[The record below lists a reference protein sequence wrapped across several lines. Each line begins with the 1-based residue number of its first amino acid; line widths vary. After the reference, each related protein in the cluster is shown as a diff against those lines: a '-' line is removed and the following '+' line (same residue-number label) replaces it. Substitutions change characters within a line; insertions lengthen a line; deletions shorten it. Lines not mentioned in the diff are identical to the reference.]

1 MSVPLDVQGVVRRA
15 ERAFRVAREGG
26 FTGDQGTYA
35 LRVDPGGTARLSPRH
50 LEVVE
55 GGAAKTRSKPVTGAP
70 LSVRTVA
77 VSRGG
82 RSLLGALE
90 VSVRE
95 DGALSLSRGAVV
107 EVLENDD
114 GGMEQRWEWARAPE
128 GEGDLEVRVAV
139 EGLAYAGRTEHGH
152 HFVDPVTKLGARY
165 GLATWVDAAGRRTAV
180 ETVRDGEVLV
190 MRVPTRVLEDSS
202 WPAMLD
208 PLVSPEIEV
217 DVPVPV
223 PNALSNTRAAVAF
236 GGGRYLVAWENRI
249 FTQDELFFA
258 RVDAADGRVLDVG
271 SLVLAAGT
279 GDQRSVAVASNGQD
293 FLLAWEDAQVHPTT
307 GPYSDLKGARVR
319 GSDGRVLDGAWLN
332 LSVAAG
338 DERRPAI
345 ASDGTDYLVV
355 WEDERRSNNT
365 YDVYGTRVRASDG
378 AILDV
383 GGRMLA
389 GGSGSTN
396 HWLPQVGYA
405 RGNYLLTF
413 TNGRLW
419 GMRLRASDLGS
430 LDGGGFVISSLAG
443 IQASGKVAFDGN
455 LFLVVWSDFRNGSSN
470 PDVFGA
476 RVTLDG
482 AVLDPSGLGISTAA
496 QRQEAASVA
505 SNGNGF
511 LVAWQHT
518 VATNVTDLHAATV
531 GSNGTV
537 GSSFALGVAA
547 ASSDQER
554 QPALASDG
562 TRYFVAWHEVRST
575 SHILVS
581 GARVEASG
589 AMLDSEQ
596 VLSVDVSRE
605 LVPAVAHASG
615 TYLVVW
621 QDDRA
626 RAKVADILAVR
637 VRASDGVVLDA
648 SPLLI
653 ATTASL
659 EELPSVASD
668 GHQFLVVFQRRTEGV
683 SGSSDIF
690 GVRVGADGAVLDA
703 TPIPI
708 STAAT
713 DQTTPSVGFS
723 GGYYLVAWTDLRV
736 NPQRSD
742 VFGARVRAS
751 DGVVMEPQGF
761 AVSGQAL
768 QERRPVVASGNG
780 QFFVAWEDERNFP
793 YSGDIFGARVRASDG
808 VVLDPQG
815 IALATETYGEKS
827 PTVAFDGNNYLVA
840 WEDLRV
846 VLTTVQG
853 RRVRAADGVVVDP
866 SALLLATEV
875 VYQRQP
881 TLGFDGTRYLLTWH
895 RGSVNYSQHALHGRR
910 FSPQMSPVDPS
921 SFLIT
926 DTTSSGAGRIGVASS
941 GPGRFLVAYND
952 YRQFARIRAR
962 LVTDPLENGAEC
974 STAGQCS
981 SGFCVDGVCCDGACG
996 GGVEADCQACAV
1008 GAGGAE
1014 DGACGPVR
1022 AEVQT
1027 VCRPVSGPC
1036 DAAES
1041 CDGVE
1046 VECPADGFVAAGVEC
1061 RPAARVCDAVEV
1073 CGGDSAECPEDV
1085 LEVDGTSC
1093 DDASACTRED
1103 SCQSGVC
1110 MGSDPVVCTV
1120 DDACQVPGTCDA
1132 ATGTCSAPMNVP
1144 DGTACDDGNAC
1155 TQVDACLGGRCAGA
1169 EPWVCS
1175 APNPCMKPGTCD
1187 AATGQCS
1194 PPMPVDDGTACD
1206 DGNACTQVDSCQA
1219 GACTGASP
1227 VVCTAGD
1234 SCHVAGTCDAATGQ
1248 CSPPVPV
1255 VDGTACDDGNACT
1268 QVDTCQTGV
1277 CAGANPVVCSSGDAC
1292 LAAGTCDVA
1301 TGRCSPPMPVV
1312 DGTACDD
1319 GNACTRSDTCR
1330 SGACTGSNPVVCVA
1344 GDACHTAGTCD
1355 ASTGQCSPPVP
1366 AEDGSS
1372 CDDGNACTQLD
1383 TCRAGACTGANPVVC
1398 ATGDACHTAGT
1409 CDGSTGQCS
1418 PPVPVVDGTSCDDGN
1433 ACTRID
1439 SCQAGACA
1447 GAAPVICGASDS
1459 CHEAGV
1465 CNPLTGSCSNPERED
1480 GAECAGGSCQSGVC
1494 IPVPDAGSED
1504 AGVPDAGGDEDA
1516 GTPDASSAPDAG
1528 DEDAGTPDASSEPDA
1543 GADDAGIGPDAGA
1556 PDSGADDAG
1565 ATDAGGDTDAGIA
1578 PDAGHVD
1585 ADGDGQTSGDAG
1597 TQDGG
1602 PGGPFVP
1609 APEEP
1614 LGCGCGSSSDS
1625 SNLGL
1630 LTLLAGAVLL
1640 RASRRRHI

>member
-1 MSVPLDVQGVVRRA
+1 MSPPLDVQGVVRRA
-15 ERAFRVAREGG
+15 ERAFRVAQEGG
-26 FTGDQGTYA
+26 FTGDQDTYA
-35 LRVDPGGTARLSPRH
+35 LRVEPGGTVRLSPRH
-50 LEVVE
+50 LEAVE
-55 GGAAKTRSKPVTGAP
+55 GEATKPRSGAVTGAP

-82 RSLLGALE
+82 GSLMGTLE

-107 EVLENDD
+107 EVLENGDS
-114 GGMEQRWEWARAPE
+114 GMEQRWEWAREPE

-139 EGLAYAGRTEHGH
+139 EGLTYAGRTEHGH

-165 GLATWVDAAGRRTAV
+165 GRATWVDADGRRTAV

-190 MRVPTRVLEDSS
+190 MRVPARVLEDSS

-236 GGGRYLVAWENRI
+236 GGGRYLVAWQNRI
-249 FTQDELFFA
+249 FTQDELLFA

-279 GDQRSVAVASNGQD
+279 GDQVDVAVASNGQD
-293 FLLAWEDAQVHPTT
+293 FLLAWEDAQVNWTT

-319 GSDGRVLDGAWLN
+319 GADGRVLDAAPLN

-355 WEDERRSNNT
+355 WEDARRSYNT
-365 YDVYGTRVRASDG
+365 ADVYGTRVRASDG

-383 GGRMLA
+383 GGRLLA

-396 HWLPQVGYA
+396 HWMPQVGYA

-413 TNGRLW
+413 TNGRLL
-419 GMRLRASDLGS
+419 GMRLRASDLAS
-430 LDGGGFVISSLAG
+430 LDGSGFVISSVAG
-443 IQASGKVAFDGN
+443 ILASGQVAFDGH
-455 LFLVVWSDFRNGSSN
+455 LFLVVWTDFRNGSSN

-482 AVLDPSGLGISTAA
+482 AVLDPSGLAISTAA

-518 VATNVTDLHAATV
+518 VATNVTDIHAATV

-547 ASSDQER
+547 SATEQEQ
-554 QPALASDG
+554 QPSLASDG
-562 TRYFVAWHEVRST
+562 TRYFVAWHALRASR
-575 SHILVS
+575 HILVS
-581 GARVEASG
+581 GARVDASG

-626 RAKVADILAVR
+626 RAKTADILGAR

-653 ATTASL
+653 ATTSSL

-668 GHQFLVVFQRRTEGV
+668 GHQFLVVFQRRTDGV
-683 SGSSDIF
+683 SGSSDIL
-690 GVRVGADGAVLDA
+690 GVRVGTDGVVLDA

-723 GGYYLVAWTDLRV
+723 GGYFLVAWTDVRNNSL
-736 NPQRSD
+736 RSD

-761 AVSGQAL
+761 AVAREPL
-768 QERRPVVASGNG
+768 VERRPVVASGDG

-793 YSGDIFGARVRASDG
+793 YSGDVFGARVRAADG

-815 IALATETYGEKS
+815 IALATETYGEKA
-827 PTVAFDGNNYLVA
+827 PTVAFDGSHYLVA
-840 WEDLRV
+840 WEDQRV
-846 VLTTVQG
+846 VLGTVQG
-853 RRVRAADGVVVDP
+853 RRVRASDGVVMDS

-895 RGSVNYSQHALHGRR
+895 RGSVNYSQHELHGRR
-910 FSPQMSPVDPS
+910 FTPQGTPVDPA
-921 SFLIT
+921 SFRIT

-962 LVTDPLENGAEC
+962 LVTDPLENGAGC
-974 STAGQCS
+974 VAGEQCS

-996 GGVEADCQACAV
+996 GGVGTDCQACAV
-1008 GAGGAE
+1008 AAGGGV
-1014 DGACGPVR
+1014 DGTCGPVR
-1022 AEVQT
+1022 ADAET
-1027 VCRPVSGPC
+1027 VCRPAAGPC
-1036 DAAES
+1036 DAAET

-1046 VECPADGFVAAGVEC
+1046 VECPVDGFVAAGVEC
-1061 RPAARVCDAVEV
+1061 RPAAQVCDAMEL
-1073 CGGDSAECPEDV
+1073 CGGDSAQCPEDV
-1085 LEVDGTSC
+1085 LEVDGTPC

-1103 SCQSGVC
+1103 TCQSGVC
-1110 MGSDPVVCTV
+1110 LGSDPVVCTV
-1120 DDACQVPGTCDA
+1120 DDLCQVPGACDA

-1155 TQVDACLGGRCAGA
+1155 TQADACQSGRCSGTD
-1169 EPWVCS
+1169 PVVCS
-1175 APNPCMKPGTCD
+1175 APNPCMRPGTCD
-1187 AATGQCS
+1187 AATGTCS
-1194 PPMPVDDGTACD
+1194 PPVPVADGTSCD
-1206 DGNACTQVDSCQA
+1206 DGNACTQVDACQA
-1219 GACTGASP
+1219 GT
-1227 VVCTAGD
+1227 
-1234 SCHVAGTCDAATGQ
+1234 
-1248 CSPPVPV
+1248 
-1255 VDGTACDDGNACT
+1255 
-1268 QVDTCQTGV
+1268 
-1277 CAGANPVVCSSGDAC
+1277 
-1292 LAAGTCDVA
+1292 
-1301 TGRCSPPMPVV
+1301 
-1312 DGTACDD
+1312 
-1319 GNACTRSDTCR
+1319 
-1330 SGACTGSNPVVCVA
+1330 
-1344 GDACHTAGTCD
+1344 
-1355 ASTGQCSPPVP
+1355 
-1366 AEDGSS
+1366 
-1372 CDDGNACTQLD
+1372 
-1383 TCRAGACTGANPVVC
+1383 CTGANPVVC
-1398 ATGDACHTAGT
+1398 ETGNACQVAGT
-1409 CDGSTGQCS
+1409 CDASTGQCS

-1439 SCQAGACA
+1439 SCQAGACM
-1447 GAAPVICGASDS
+1447 GTQPVICGAIDA
-1459 CHEAGV
+1459 CHEEGV
-1465 CNPLTGSCSNPERED
+1465 CDPLTGSCSNPEREE
-1480 GAECAGGSCQSGVC
+1480 GAECSGGACQSGVC
-1494 IPVPDAGSED
+1494 VPTPDAGVEPDAGTEAPDAGSD
-1504 AGVPDAGGDEDA
+1504 AG
-1516 GTPDASSAPDAG
+1516 
-1528 DEDAGTPDASSEPDA
+1528 EPDA
-1543 GADDAGIGPDAGA
+1543 GLITDAGT
-1556 PDSGADDAG
+1556 
-1565 ATDAGGDTDAGIA
+1565 ATDAGGDGHTGGDADAGGDV
-1578 PDAGHVD
+1578 DAGF
-1585 ADGDGQTSGDAG
+1585 G
-1597 TQDGG
+1597 DGG
-1602 PGGPFVP
+1602 PRGPTVVTP
-1609 APEEP
+1609 TEP
-1614 LGCGCGSSSDS
+1614 LGCGCAVPSGASD
-1625 SNLGL
+1625 LGL
-1630 LTLLAGAVLL
+1630 LKLLAGAVLL
-1640 RASRRRHI
+1640 RALRRRHV